1 MSDIEF
7 RELSDSHQVDF
18 QRFVDYAFNP
28 EAGPQ
33 EYDDPESISD
43 RQGEQFGLFAAG
55 TLRSVCTHYDFTV
68 SLRGTWVPLAGL
80 AALTTMPEYR
90 RQGYVSRLID
100 ASLSAWRGEYPLA
113 ALWPFDYEYYEQFGW
128 ATASKYA
135 TYTCEP
141 SALAF
146 ARDAPGTYRRVGP
159 DDWTQLRS
167 INESYGREHTLAV
180 RRDEQWWRNRVFR
193 SLGDDERYVY
203 ALDRDG
209 ETRGYVA
216 YSIESGDD
224 GPRMD
229 VLYSAFTDHEAY
241 RGLLGLLSNHDSQVG
256 EIALYRPPE
265 ASLLD
270 MVPNPKRV
278 DCEINPGTMVRIVD
292 VVDALE
298 TVPYPEDASGRLTL
312 AVSDDTADWND
323 GQFELTVFDGA
334 GECRRVENVEPEITV
349 DVGTLTQLLV
359 GYHSVAEARKVADI
373 AAATE
378 DAASR
383 LATWF
388 PPETVSP
395 MDNF

>member
-7 RELSDSHQVDF
+7 CELSDNHQVDF

-33 EYDDPESISD
+33 EYDDPESLSD
-43 RQGEQFGLFAAG
+43 RQGKQFGLFADG

-68 SLRGTWVPLAGL
+68 SLRERWVPLAGL
-80 AALTTMPEYR
+80 AALTTMPEHR
-90 RQGYVSRLID
+90 RQGYVRHLID
-100 ASLSAWRGEYPLA
+100 ASLHAWRGEYPLA

-135 TYTCEP
+135 KYTCEP

-167 INESYGREHTLAV
+167 VNERYGGEHSLTV
-180 RRDEQWWRNRVFR
+180 RRDEQWWRSRVFR
-193 SLGDDERYVY
+193 SLGDEERYVY

-216 YSIESGDD
+216 YAIESGDD
-224 GPRMD
+224 GRRME
-229 VLYSAFTDHEAY
+229 VLYSGFIDHEAY
-241 RGLLGLLSNHDSQVG
+241 RGLLGLLSNHDSQVD
-256 EIALYRPPE
+256 EVVLYRPPE
-265 ASLLD
+265 TSLLD
-270 MVPNPKRV
+270 MVPDPKRV
-278 DCEINPGTMVRIVD
+278 DCEINPGTMVRIVE
-292 VVDALE
+292 VADALE
-298 TVPYPEDASGRLTL
+298 TVSYPGDAVGTLTL
-312 AVSDDTADWND
+312 AVTDDTADRND
-323 GQFELTVFDGA
+323 GQFELSVSDGT
-334 GECRRVENVEPEITV
+334 GECRRVEDVEPEITV

-359 GYHSVAEARKVADI
+359 GYHSVAEARKVANI
-373 AAATE
+373 TAATE

-388 PPETVSP
+388 PPETTGP